1 MGLERLI
8 GAIEGLPAS
17 GQEAELLIALV
28 RAACTHMGYAWA
40 GVSRANGHEVVASHP
55 GPGET
60 APTFRV
66 SLPGGLELTATGAGD
81 TEGLLALTTVTAKL
95 LDGARTRSRLVQR
108 AERASR
114 KAKEVLERHRSQT
127 LRLSELRGELDA
139 TQQNHLVLS
148 ERNRIAQDLHDRAA
162 QTNFLLAL
170 KLDWLLTDL
179 ALDDPLRAELS
190 RLHELAAQAA
200 TQTREAI
207 YALRAPELV
216 EGGLQGG
223 LRRLLRAL
231 EGDGLTTSMSVS
243 GLAVALPSAVED
255 ALFKI
260 GQEALN
266 NTRKHSR
273 GDAVMVAL
281 RYAADVVTL
290 VVQDNGIGLSK
301 GGGNEPPDR
310 YGLRGMRE
318 RVSALGGELD
328 LLGGD
333 EGGLIVRAT
342 IPLKGAINHVDSH
355 SDRR

>member
-1 MGLERLI
+1 MGAERLI
-8 GAIEGLPAS
+8 AAVESLPSS
-17 GQEAELLIALV
+17 GSEAELLSALV
-28 RAACTHMGYAWA
+28 RAACTHMGFAWA
-40 GVSRANGHEVVASHP
+40 RVSRGGGREVVASHP
-55 GPGET
+55 GPGDS
-60 APTFRV
+60 PPPFRCDL
-66 SLPGGLELTATGAGD
+66 SGGLELTATGSGD
-81 TEGLLALTTVTAKL
+81 TEGLLALAAVASKL
-95 LDGARTRSRLVQR
+95 LEGARLRARLAQR

-114 KAKEVLERHRSQT
+114 RAREVLERHRSQT

-139 TQQNHLVLS
+139 TQKNHLVLS

-170 KLDWLLTDL
+170 KLDWLLSDL

-207 YALRAPELV
+207 YALRAPELA

-223 LRRLLRAL
+223 LRRLLRSL
-231 EGDGLTTSMSVS
+231 EGDGFTTSMSVS
-243 GLAVALPSAVED
+243 GLPVALPAVVED

-281 RYAADVVTL
+281 RFSPEAVTL

-301 GGGNEPPDR
+301 GGSDEPPDR

-318 RVSALGGELD
+318 RAVGLGGELK

-333 EGGLIVRAT
+333 EGGLVVRAT